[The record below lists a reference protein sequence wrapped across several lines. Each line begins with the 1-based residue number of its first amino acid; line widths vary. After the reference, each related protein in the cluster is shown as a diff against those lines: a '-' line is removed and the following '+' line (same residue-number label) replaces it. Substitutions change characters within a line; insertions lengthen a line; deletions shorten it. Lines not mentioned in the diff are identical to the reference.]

1 MVKSFYI
8 ITMGCQ
14 MNEYD
19 SDYLAQSFMNA
30 GALPAEGPECAELVI
45 VNTCSVREKPEQKAM
60 SQLGRIIRV
69 KKKHPDMIIGAV
81 GCVAQDRG
89 SELLQRFPGLD
100 FVMGPRE
107 LKRAVEV
114 VADIRRSSARTAAT
128 DLVGLCRPPLVHPGY
143 FSGRVSSYVSIM
155 EGCNNFCSYCIV
167 PFVRGREVSRPAG
180 DVEAEIRSLAS
191 QGIRDVTLLGQNV
204 NSYRFMG
211 GEGKPVTL
219 SSLLREINKIRDIWR
234 IRFTTSHPRDLTDD
248 LVACFETVD
257 KLCPHIHLP
266 FQTGSNRILK
276 LMGRGYTREY
286 YLERVEALRTAR
298 SDIAITAD
306 VMVGFPGESEEDYEM
321 TMDLVEEVRFDGLYS
336 FMYSDRRGTA
346 AEKLAGKIGR
356 ETKATRLKRLQ
367 SLQKEISHGK
377 NKALEGTVQ
386 QVLVEGAG
394 DRPAQQRGRTAT
406 NKVVNF
412 KCDGDMLGKLVN
424 VNISHGLMN
433 SLRGC
438 LNE

>member
-8 ITMGCQ
+8 FTMGCQ

-30 GALPAEGPECAELVI
+30 GALPAEGPDDAELVI

-60 SQLGRIIRV
+60 SQLGRIIRI
-69 KKKHPDMIIGAV
+69 KNKHPDMIIGAV

-89 SELLQRFPGLD
+89 PELLQRFPGLD

-114 VADIRRSSARTAAT
+114 VEDIEKSSARTVAT
-128 DLVGLCRPPLVHPGY
+128 DLAGLCRPPLVHPGY
-143 FSGRVSSYVSIM
+143 FSGRVSGYVSIM

-167 PFVRGREVSRPAG
+167 PFVRGREVSRPAA
-180 DVEAEIRSLAS
+180 DIEFEIHSLAS
-191 QGIRDVTLLGQNV
+191 QGVREVTLLGQNV
-204 NSYRFMG
+204 NSYRFM
-211 GEGKPVTL
+211 EEEKPVTL
-219 SSLLREINKIRDIWR
+219 SSLLKRIGKINEIWR

-248 LVACFETVD
+248 LVECFKTVH

-298 SDIAITAD
+298 PDIAITAD
-306 VMVGFPGESEEDYEM
+306 VMVGFPGESEEDYKM
-321 TMDLVEEVRFDGLYS
+321 TMDIVEEVEFDGLYS

-346 AEKLAGKIGR
+346 AEKLAGKLDR
-356 ETKATRLKRLQ
+356 ETKAARLKTLQ
-367 SLQKEISHGK
+367 TIQKEISHRK

-394 DRPAQQRGRTAT
+394 DRPDQQRGRTAT

-412 KCDGDMLGKLVN
+412 RCKDNRIGELVD
-424 VNISHGLMN
+424 ITITHGLMN